1 MVIIDEKSEEEG
13 EEEGEIEEEST
24 ISRVGM

>member
-24 ISRVGM
+24 ISRVGL